1 MKFSFPDLDGKINGI
16 MKKRGK
22 RKERK
27 KREKGKE
34 DKGKNE
40 KLKLLTCASPIFL
53 FFPFPLETIIT
64 SFAKSNLNFLI
75 KF

>member
-16 MKKRGK
+16 IKKWVK
-22 RKERK
+22 RK